1 MLKEKSKIW
10 RSYLTMLN
18 NVRGWELTYKELNIL
33 IEALILNDND
43 YTSIFSTRL
52 RYKIME
58 ETLVYRSNLAKYIIK
73 YVKAGVVQ
81 RIGNI
86 YKMLEPIPD
95 FNSDGFEI
103 TVTVNYV
110 NK

>member
-1 MLKEKSKIW
+1 
-10 RSYLTMLN
+10 
-18 NVRGWELTYKELNIL
+18 
-33 IEALILNDND
+33 
-43 YTSIFSTRL
+43 
-52 RYKIME
+52 ME